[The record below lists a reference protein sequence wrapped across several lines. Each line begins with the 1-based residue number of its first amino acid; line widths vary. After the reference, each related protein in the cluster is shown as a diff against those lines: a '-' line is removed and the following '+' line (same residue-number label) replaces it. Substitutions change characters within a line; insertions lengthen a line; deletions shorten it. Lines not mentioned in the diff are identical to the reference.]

1 MNLRQIRYFIAAAE
15 TESVSRAAQELG
27 ISQSAITSAIQALE
41 YETGASLFVRHAK
54 GVRLTHE
61 GHQLVLHARRIMA
74 AVADARRA
82 VSIRPEAMSG
92 DLNVGVTHMV
102 SGYYLADLLARFR
115 RVFPQVDVRVV
126 EDERTYLEHLLVNG
140 ELDVGLLLVSNLQDR
155 QALESEVLIRSP
167 WRIWLPAGHGLLSQN
182 VLTLSDLATEPLIML
197 SVDELI
203 ETTTSYWQEEGLAPN
218 IVLRTASVEAVR
230 SLVGMG
236 VGLATLPDMA
246 YRPWSL
252 EGDRLEARELANP
265 IPTVDVGLV
274 WRRGAPLRPT
284 ASQFLD
290 MCREYSPP
298 TTRRRS
304 AGL

>member
-15 TESVSRAAQELG
+15 AESVSRAAQELG
-27 ISQSAITSAIQALE
+27 ISQSAITAAIQALE
-41 YETGASLFVRHAK
+41 YEMGASLFVRHAK

-61 GHQLVLHARRIMA
+61 GHQLALHARRIMA

-82 VSIRPEAMSG
+82 VSARPEAMSG
-92 DLNVGVTHMV
+92 DLNLGVTHMV

-115 RVFPQVDVRVV
+115 RVFPRVDVRVV

-155 QALESEVLIRSP
+155 QALESEVLVRSP
-167 WRIWLPAGHGLLSQN
+167 WRIWLPEGHALAAGN
-182 VLTLSDLATEPLIML
+182 VLALADLAAEPLITL
-197 SVDELI
+197 AVDELT
-203 ETTTSYWQEEGLAPN
+203 ETTTAYWQRQGLTPN

-236 VGLATLPDMA
+236 VGLAALPDMA

-252 EGDRLEARELANP
+252 EGDRLEARELSDP

-298 TTRRRS
+298 HARRRLMGS
-304 AGL
+304 